1 MAVFIEAMILV
12 DGWGPIEFVR
22 IVSSR
27 TLFQSMITS
36 ADNCAGA
43 TRLTI
48 ATAANTN
55 PTFVSFLSFE
65 ARTSGRWGSETAIN
79 VNFILLMINFL
90 SGVLVARNVAAVGS
104 ALFAMRAAGCGKPN
118 AARHPTSRSSKLYQ

>member
-1 MAVFIEAMILV
+1 
-12 DGWGPIEFVR
+12 
-22 IVSSR
+22 
-27 TLFQSMITS
+27 
-36 ADNCAGA
+36 
-43 TRLTI
+43 
-48 ATAANTN
+48 
-55 PTFVSFLSFE
+55 VSFLSFE
-65 ARTSGRWGSETAIN
+65 VRTSGRWGSETDIN